1 MSARIRLNAAIL
13 SLSCAFSVA
22 CIGAD
27 TPAADEGAPVRI
39 DGSNGVTPLV
49 QALIDVYVGT
59 EPSAVV
65 TMGDGIGSRA
75 RLDSLR
81 VGYMDIAMASHGLD
95 TAALRAE
102 GLVVHRI
109 AETPVLLGV
118 HASSVPVSAITSAQ
132 LCDVLAGRVTD
143 WRTLGAPESLPIVVV
158 VRPEAEVDM
167 EVLREQVACAH
178 DLTVLPSA
186 MIVEETSD
194 MEAALLATP
203 GAIGVTTGT
212 VAVQSNGAIRAL
224 ALDGVTPDAAA
235 VGSGQYT
242 LVRSFFLITRGDP
255 SAGVTRFLAFV
266 TSPAGAMVIEA
277 NGSVGVR

>member
-1 MSARIRLNAAIL
+1 MA
-13 SLSCAFSVA
+13 
-22 CIGAD
+22 
-27 TPAADEGAPVRI
+27 TPVRI
-39 DGSNGVTPLV
+39 DGSNGVMPLV
-49 QALIDVYVGT
+49 QALIDAYVGSAP
-59 EPSAVV
+59 EAVV
-65 TMGDGIGSRA
+65 TMGEGIGSRA

-81 VGYMDIAMASHGLD
+81 AGFMDIAMASHGLD

-118 HASSVPVSAITSAQ
+118 HAATVKVSAITSAQ

-143 WRTLGAPESLPIVVV
+143 WQALGAPESRPIVVL

-178 DLTVLPSA
+178 ELAILPA
-186 MIVEETSD
+186 AVVMEETSD
-194 MEAALLATP
+194 MEVALQATP

-212 VAVQSNGAIRAL
+212 VAVQSRGAIRAL
-224 ALDGVTPDAAA
+224 SLDGVTPDAAA
-235 VGSGQYT
+235 VDAGEYA
-242 LVRSFFLITRGDP
+242 LVRSSYLITRGDP
-255 SAGVTRFLAFV
+255 SAGVTRFLQFV
-266 TSPAGAMVIEA
+266 MSPAGAMVIEA